1 MRSRLLGDGRL
12 VLPAALFVVTTIY
25 LYEAF
30 QIHPQYDEGFVG
42 PRFLPIVVS
51 IVMYA
56 GLGFLVFDIL
66 RSGEPRPER
75 ARPEIR
81 NFLPA
86 IAVVIATLV
95 YIAVFETLGYVVST
109 LLYVFALLFVFKFD
123 QNVVWRAIYAIII
136 TAVFYIL
143 FHTLFDVRLPTLTE
157 WF

>member
-12 VLPAALFVVTTIY
+12 VLPAVLFVVTTIY
-25 LYEAF
+25 LYQAF
-30 QIHPQYDEGFVG
+30 QIHPQYDEGIVG

-66 RSGEPRPER
+66 RDRSPRPER
-75 ARPEIR
+75 AKLEFR

-86 IAVVIATLV
+86 VAVILATLV
-95 YIAVFETLGYVVST
+95 YIAVFETIGYVIST
-109 LLYVFALLFVFKFD
+109 LIYVFALLFVFKFD
-123 QNVVWRAIYAIII
+123 QNVLWRVIYSIVI